1 MRLLLLSLILAGS
14 VALADRRD
22 CDQDDDLWFI
32 WQEQK
37 KANAQ
42 AERERECNR
51 CIQEHLANNESL
63 SWALQVCPCD

>member
-1 MRLLLLSLILAGS
+1 MRLLLFSLLLAGS
-14 VALADRRD
+14 LALADTRRD
-22 CDQDDDLWFI
+22 DDDDDLWFI

-37 KANAQ
+37 KANDQ
-42 AERERECNR
+42 AERDRECNR